1 MYINYKKESTL
12 KRDSK
17 YNYVSCIYI
26 QVIILKELY
35 KTGLNLDKS
44 KIVIKLDFRSQ
55 KDINIV
61 SDIYKQVYKIHK
73 CIKLH
78 NT

>member
-1 MYINYKKESTL
+1 MYL
-12 KRDSK
+12 A
-17 YNYVSCIYI
+17 YI

-44 KIVIKLDFRSQ
+44 KIVITGKLDFRSQ

-61 SDIYKQVYKIHK
+61 SDIHVYKQVYKIHK

>member
-1 MYINYKKESTL
+1 MYL
-12 KRDSK
+12 A
-17 YNYVSCIYI
+17 YI

-55 KDINIV
+55 RDINIV

>member
-1 MYINYKKESTL
+1 MYL
-12 KRDSK
+12 A
-17 YNYVSCIYI
+17 YI
-26 QVIILKELY
+26 QVINLKELY
-35 KTGLNLDKS
+35 KTRLNLDKS
-44 KIVIKLDFRSQ
+44 KIVITGKLDFRSQ

>member
-1 MYINYKKESTL
+1 MYL
-12 KRDSK
+12 A
-17 YNYVSCIYI
+17 YI

-61 SDIYKQVYKIHK
+61 SDIYKQVYKIQK
-73 CIKLH
+73 GIKLH

>member
-1 MYINYKKESTL
+1 MYLAYT
-12 KRDSK
+12 
-17 YNYVSCIYI
+17 CT
-26 QVIILKELY
+26 QVIILKSSIKC

>member
-1 MYINYKKESTL
+1 MYLAYT
-12 KRDSK
+12 
-17 YNYVSCIYI
+17 
-26 QVIILKELY
+26 QVIILKSSIKC

-61 SDIYKQVYKIHK
+61 SDIYKQVYKI
-73 CIKLH
+73 
-78 NT
+78 

>member
-1 MYINYKKESTL
+1 MYL
-12 KRDSK
+12 A
-17 YNYVSCIYI
+17 YI
-26 QVIILKELY
+26 QLIILKELY

>member
-1 MYINYKKESTL
+1 MYL
-12 KRDSK
+12 A
-17 YNYVSCIYI
+17 YI

-44 KIVIKLDFRSQ
+44 KIVTTGKLDFRSQ

>member
-1 MYINYKKESTL
+1 MYL
-12 KRDSK
+12 A
-17 YNYVSCIYI
+17 YI

-61 SDIYKQVYKIHK
+61 SDIHVYKQVYKIHK

>member
-1 MYINYKKESTL
+1 MYL
-12 KRDSK
+12 A
-17 YNYVSCIYI
+17 YI
-26 QVIILKELY
+26 QVINLKELY
-35 KTGLNLDKS
+35 KTRLNLDKS
-44 KIVIKLDFRSQ
+44 KIVITCKLDFRSQ

>member
-1 MYINYKKESTL
+1 MYL
-12 KRDSK
+12 A
-17 YNYVSCIYI
+17 YI

-78 NT
+78 NS

>member
-1 MYINYKKESTL
+1 MYL
-12 KRDSK
+12 A
-17 YNYVSCIYI
+17 YI
-26 QVIILKELY
+26 HVIILKELY

>member
-1 MYINYKKESTL
+1 MYLAYT
-12 KRDSK
+12 
-17 YNYVSCIYI
+17 
-26 QVIILKELY
+26 QVIILKSSIKC

-44 KIVIKLDFRSQ
+44 KIVIILDFRSQ

>member
-1 MYINYKKESTL
+1 MYL
-12 KRDSK
+12 A
-17 YNYVSCIYI
+17 YI

-44 KIVIKLDFRSQ
+44 KIVIILDFRSQ

-61 SDIYKQVYKIHK
+61 SDIYKQVYKIQK
-73 CIKLH
+73 GIKLH

>member
-1 MYINYKKESTL
+1 MYL
-12 KRDSK
+12 A
-17 YNYVSCIYI
+17 YI
-26 QVIILKELY
+26 QVINLKELY
-35 KTGLNLDKS
+35 KTRLNLDKS
-44 KIVIKLDFRSQ
+44 KIVIKLNFRSQ

>member
-1 MYINYKKESTL
+1 MYL
-12 KRDSK
+12 A
-17 YNYVSCIYI
+17 YI
-26 QVIILKELY
+26 QVIILKKLY

>member
-1 MYINYKKESTL
+1 MYL
-12 KRDSK
+12 A
-17 YNYVSCIYI
+17 YI

-55 KDINIV
+55 KYINIV
-61 SDIYKQVYKIHK
+61 SDIYKQVYKIQK
-73 CIKLH
+73 GIKLH

>member
-1 MYINYKKESTL
+1 MYL
-12 KRDSK
+12 A
-17 YNYVSCIYI
+17 YI

-44 KIVIKLDFRSQ
+44 KIVITCKLDFRSQ

>member
-1 MYINYKKESTL
+1 MYL
-12 KRDSK
+12 A
-17 YNYVSCIYI
+17 YI

-35 KTGLNLDKS
+35 KTVLNLDKS

>member
-1 MYINYKKESTL
+1 MYLAYT
-12 KRDSK
+12 
-17 YNYVSCIYI
+17 
-26 QVIILKELY
+26 QVIILKSSIKC

-44 KIVIKLDFRSQ
+44 KIVIILDFRSQ
-55 KDINIV
+55 KDMNIV

>member
-1 MYINYKKESTL
+1 MYL
-12 KRDSK
+12 A
-17 YNYVSCIYI
+17 YI

-55 KDINIV
+55 KYINIV

>member
-1 MYINYKKESTL
+1 MYLAYT
-12 KRDSK
+12 
-17 YNYVSCIYI
+17 
-26 QVIILKELY
+26 QVIILKSSIKC

-44 KIVIKLDFRSQ
+44 KIVITGKLDFRSQ
-55 KDINIV
+55 KDIPVNIV

-73 CIKLH
+73 CIKLD

>member
-1 MYINYKKESTL
+1 MYLAYT
-12 KRDSK
+12 
-17 YNYVSCIYI
+17 
-26 QVIILKELY
+26 QVIILKSSIKC

-78 NT
+78 NS

>member
-1 MYINYKKESTL
+1 MYL
-12 KRDSK
+12 A
-17 YNYVSCIYI
+17 YI
-26 QVIILKELY
+26 KVIILKELY

-61 SDIYKQVYKIHK
+61 SDIYKQVNKIHK
-73 CIKLH
+73 YIKLH

>member
-1 MYINYKKESTL
+1 MYL
-12 KRDSK
+12 A
-17 YNYVSCIYI
+17 YI

-61 SDIYKQVYKIHK
+61 SDIYKQVYKFQK
-73 CIKLH
+73 GIKLH

>member
-1 MYINYKKESTL
+1 MYL
-12 KRDSK
+12 A
-17 YNYVSCIYI
+17 YI

>member
-1 MYINYKKESTL
+1 MYL
-12 KRDSK
+12 A
-17 YNYVSCIYI
+17 YI
-26 QVIILKELY
+26 QVIILKELC

-44 KIVIKLDFRSQ
+44 KIVIILDFRSQ

>member
-1 MYINYKKESTL
+1 MYL
-12 KRDSK
+12 A
-17 YNYVSCIYI
+17 YI

-61 SDIYKQVYKIHK
+61 SDIYKQIYKIHK

>member
-1 MYINYKKESTL
+1 MYL
-12 KRDSK
+12 A
-17 YNYVSCIYI
+17 YI

-44 KIVIKLDFRSQ
+44 KIVIKLDFRSL

>member
-1 MYINYKKESTL
+1 MYL
-12 KRDSK
+12 A
-17 YNYVSCIYI
+17 YI
-26 QVIILKELY
+26 QVINLKELY
-35 KTGLNLDKS
+35 KTRLNLDKS

-55 KDINIV
+55 KYINIV

>member
-1 MYINYKKESTL
+1 MYL
-12 KRDSK
+12 A
-17 YNYVSCIYI
+17 YI

-61 SDIYKQVYKIHK
+61 SNIYKQVYKIHK